1 MEKSDS
7 PSHVWHFWQ
16 LPWTTRVHGSA
27 SLRRNLWLSAN
38 KVSLFLAWFL
48 TGWYSHSAYMEA
60 MGLQLT
66 SQNPLPQK
74 PAQPP
79 GKRLPL
85 LPSHSGPW
93 HQVPQVSEQSPSP
106 LSTHSHLLHTKAA
119 IPPSRCS
126 CRHPTVPWNLPGT
139 TAPLAVNTFITS
151 TLWGSNSKI
160 VLLLVLLTEKS
171 AYGRKKW
178 SLSGCPLILCLTYH
192 DCIGQ
197 KCTLLSD
204 QSSKAAKLVKYYQ
217 LSYLRSSCCFPCL
230 VLSDINHSI
239 FGL

>member
-1 MEKSDS
+1 MSDTSDS
-7 PSHVWHFWQ
+7 SCEQQEFMIVRVWEEICDYLQIRSACFLHGFWQ
-16 LPWTTRVHGSA
+16 ADIHT
-27 SLRRNLWLSAN
+27 
-38 KVSLFLAWFL
+38 
-48 TGWYSHSAYMEA
+48 
-60 MGLQLT
+60 QLT
-66 SQNPLPQK
+66 WKLWDYSSPLRTHFLRSQPNHL
-74 PAQPP
+74 
-79 GKRLPL
+79 GRLPL

-178 SLSGCPLILCLTYH
+178 SLSGCPLVLCLTYH

-217 LSYLRSSCCFPCL
+217 LSYLRSSCCFPRL
-230 VLSDINHSI
+230 VLSDINHAI